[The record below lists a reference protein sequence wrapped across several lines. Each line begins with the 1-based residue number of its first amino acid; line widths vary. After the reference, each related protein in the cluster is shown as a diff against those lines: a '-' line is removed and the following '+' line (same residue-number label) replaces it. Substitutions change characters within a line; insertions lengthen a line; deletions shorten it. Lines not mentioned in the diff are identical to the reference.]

1 MTTSPSLRDR
11 IEAIVAKW
19 GTQAT
24 GVPHQAVW
32 NAIAQCGEDQPLTL
46 VNYFKMRE
54 TASYEAGHADAQS
67 GLSGQEAFQ
76 RYGAVSMPGL
86 EQVGGR
92 FLMVAPFMGS
102 FIGAA
107 EDWDLVAIGSYPNPG
122 ALLALFEMDAY
133 REAYAHRV
141 AACAEQRVS
150 VCLG

>member
-1 MTTSPSLRDR
+1 MTTTTSLRDR
-11 IEAIVAKW
+11 IDAIVAKW
-19 GTQAT
+19 GTKADS
-24 GVPHQAVW
+24 VPHQAVW
-32 NAIAQCGEDQPLTL
+32 DAIAQCAEDQPLTL
-46 VNYFKMRE
+46 VNHFKMRE
-54 TASYEAGHADAQS
+54 TASYEAGHAEAGS
-67 GLSGQEAFQ
+67 GLTGQEAFQ
-76 RYGAVSMPGL
+76 RFGAVSMPGL

-141 AACAEQRVS
+141 AACADQRVS
-150 VCLG
+150 LCLG